1 MSVIP
6 QGKPVQA
13 MYREYREGR
22 LLVNRKYQRK
32 LVWTVEEKQALI
44 DSILKGYPI
53 PLILLAQRPTEL
65 GAGNYEIIDGI
76 QRLNAIFTFI
86 EQGFT
91 IDQKYFDV
99 PQYATARQHAE
110 DGVFQIR
117 EDVPLLDPKECS
129 RILDYQLAVTTYPA
143 TDEEQITDVF
153 GRVNS
158 GGRQLS
164 AHEQRQAG
172 VTTQFSSLV
181 RSVAAELRGDV
192 SQELLLLSQMPE
204 ISVETGREP
213 HGYGIRAEDTFWC
226 QQGVLS
232 IKQLKQSEDEQFIAD
247 VAASVLLS
255 QPLAVSKEKLDL
267 LYDQSTTEAL
277 DIERAIIAYGP
288 DRLAKEI
295 KYTFSIIKQTV
306 EDTSPDR
313 NHLRSTVR
321 PGAGGRY
328 PIKAPLYAIFMA
340 FFDLIVEEQRTPVDA
355 NAIMNA
361 LRGLAKKLQTGAH
374 YETTEN
380 RVQNVNTVKGLI
392 QLHFV
397 TRVPPAFGHGPTL
410 LLDFENAVRRSR
422 IESSR
427 YEFKQG
433 LLRLDLTRPQDPNIL
448 PRLVETACGIANVG
462 PESDGNIFV
471 GVADNDR
478 DAQRIRALDNV
489 TPYRINGHSV
499 VGVDREADLLGD
511 SLDVYVQK
519 IVAHFQNSDLSEPLK
534 TQLLGGFDT
543 ITVRGLSVIRILV
556 PKQKTLSFVDDK
568 AFTRVGT
575 NTQEL
580 AGQQLVAASRRFP
593 S

>member
-13 MYREYREGR
+13 MYREYREGK

-53 PLILLAQRPTEL
+53 PLILLAQRPAEL
-65 GAGNYEIIDGI
+65 GVGNYEIIDGI
-76 QRLNAIFTFI
+76 QRLNAIFTFV

-91 IDQKYFDV
+91 VDGKYFDV
-99 PQYATARQHAE
+99 PQFATARQHAE

-117 EDVPLLDPKECS
+117 QDVPLLDPRECS

-143 TDEEQITDVF
+143 TNEAQITDVF
-153 GRVNS
+153 GRINS

-164 AHEQRQAG
+164 AQEQRQAG

-192 SQELLLLSQMPE
+192 SQDLLLLSQMPE

-232 IKQLKQSEDEQFIAD
+232 IKQLKQSEDEQFVAD
-247 VAASVLLS
+247 VAASVVLGH
-255 QPLAVSKEKLDL
+255 PLAVSKEGLDA
-267 LYDQSTTEAL
+267 LYDQSTTEAQDL
-277 DIERAIIAYGP
+277 ERRVVAYGP
-288 DRLAKEI
+288 ERLAKEI
-295 KYTFSIIKQTV
+295 KYVFSVIKQTV
-306 EDTSPDR
+306 DDTSVER
-313 NHLRSTVR
+313 NHLRSIVR

-340 FFDLIVEEQRTPVDA
+340 FFDLIVTEQKTPVDA
-355 NAIMNA
+355 DAIMNA
-361 LRGLAKKLQTGAH
+361 LRGLAKRMQTGAH

-380 RVQNVNTVKGLI
+380 RVHNINAVKGLV
-392 QLHFV
+392 QGHFAA
-397 TRVPPAFGHGPTL
+397 RVPPAFAHGPTL

-433 LLRLDLTRPQDPNIL
+433 LLRLDDVRAPDPDIL
-448 PRLVETACGIANVG
+448 PRLLETVCGIANVG
-462 PESDGNIFV
+462 PEADGHIFI
-471 GVADNDR
+471 GVADNDH
-478 DAQRIRALDNV
+478 DAQRIQALDAI
-489 TPYRINGHSV
+489 TPHRINGHSV
-499 VGVDREADLLGD
+499 VGVDREADILRV
-511 SLDVYVQK
+511 SLDQYVQQV
-519 IVAHFQNSDLSEPLK
+519 VAHFQNSKLSEPLK

-543 ITVRGLSVIRILV
+543 ISVRGLSVIRILV
-556 PKQKTLSFVDDK
+556 PKQKALSFVGDE
-568 AFTRVGT
+568 AFTRVGSS
-575 NTQEL
+575 TQDL
-580 AGQQLVAASRRFP
+580 AGQQLVAACRRFP
-593 S
+593 D